1 MDYRYIEQL
10 LERYWQCM
18 TTLEEEDILR
28 AFFSQEDIPV
38 ALLPYKNLF
47 AYEQNERRND
57 KLDDGFDEKMLAMIG
72 EPAPV
77 KARTISIT
85 QRLRPLFRAAAMVAI
100 VLTLGNAIQVAFN
113 QDTHNEATETA
124 ISPQTSTGPSVA
136 MNDTIRVDTLQNAPK
151 SITPNLIK

>member
-28 AFFSQEDIPV
+28 AFFSQKDIPA

-47 AYEQNERRND
+47 VYEQSERRND
-57 KLDDGFDEKMLAMIG
+57 KLDDSFDEKILAMIG

-77 KARTISIT
+77 KARTISLT

-100 VLTLGNAIQVAFN
+100 VLTLGNAVQVAFN

-124 ISPQTSTGPSVA
+124 VSPQTSKGPSVA
-136 MNDTIRVDTLQNAPK
+136 MSDTIRVDTLKNAPK